1 MGQQDHDRDPPR
13 QPRRLHREEVRILG
27 GNPRLLRCDRA
38 SELVRGS
45 LSCSHRYLSP
55 PHTSQRS
62 VTIAHD
68 EDEDFIHSVT
78 ISSEQKQQI
87 GIVKKYLHY
96 FIILLDILHGTI
108 LDAINKVYTK
118 YKKKKKKKKNVLSE
132 DGLHLGV
139 GLEVLLVLGVLE
151 LVCLEV
157 GPDSLDHLGPGQLL
171 TLLGSNEVSELGA
184 QGQRLGQSGSLRH
197 FVGFS
202 R

>member
-1 MGQQDHDRDPPR
+1 VA
-13 QPRRLHREEVRILG
+13 LEELG
-27 GNPRLLRCDRA
+27 HAEGADL
-38 SELVRGS
+38 
-45 LSCSHRYLSP
+45 
-55 PHTSQRS
+55 
-62 VTIAHD
+62 
-68 EDEDFIHSVT
+68 
-78 ISSEQKQQI
+78 
-87 GIVKKYLHY
+87 
-96 FIILLDILHGTI
+96 
-108 LDAINKVYTK
+108 
-118 YKKKKKKKKNVLSE
+118 VLSE

-151 LVCLEV
+151 LVLSEDGLHLGVGLEVLLVLGVLELVRLEV